1 MTRVFNA
8 LLLQQGVV
16 LLKINVRGKNVT
28 VTDALREHVH
38 KKLSKTERY
47 FYTEPEA
54 TVALGVQRDRH
65 IAEITLSINGML
77 LRAETAT
84 NDMYASIDA
93 AVDKIER
100 QIRKFKTRINRR
112 SRRADGEKPLVALLD
127 NEADEQDEPEPRIIR
142 RKQFVMKPMD
152 VEEAI
157 LQMNLLGHDFFVFRN
172 ADTNEI
178 SVVYKRQDGN
188 YGLIEPSP

>member
-1 MTRVFNA
+1 M
-8 LLLQQGVV
+8 
-16 LLKINVRGKNVT
+16 KINVRGKNVT